1 MNKDASKFTRD
12 IIIMAFV
19 SLLASIS
26 AGLRGGCFMTVIQKL
41 NIRVRNALF
50 KSITNQEIGFFDD
63 MKTGSVMCFLNYQHI
78 NVKCKQFLYSF
89 LLCKGCQ
96 SSISKSSLFFVLLVY
111 VILLL

>member
-1 MNKDASKFTRD
+1 MNKDASKFTKD

-50 KSITNQEIGFFDD
+50 KSITNQDIGFFDD
-63 MKTGSVMCFLNYQHI
+63 MKTGSVMCFLNYRRSA
-78 NVKCKQFLYSF
+78 NSFSTLFCFVKVTKAAFQGV
-89 LLCKGCQ
+89 LCCFFIL
-96 SSISKSSLFFVLLVY
+96 SSVNKFH
-111 VILLL
+111 

>member
-1 MNKDASKFTRD
+1 MNKDASKFTKD

-26 AGLRGGCFMTVIQKL
+26 AGLRGGCFTIVSQKL

-63 MKTGSVMCFLNYQHI
+63 MKTGSLWRFNRNFLI
-78 NVKCKQFLYSF
+78 LF
-89 LLCKGCQ
+89 Q
-96 SSISKSSLFFVLLVY
+96 S
-111 VILLL
+111 

>member
-1 MNKDASKFTRD
+1 MNKDASKFTKD

-26 AGLRGGCFMTVIQKL
+26 AGLRGGCLKTVGQKL

-63 MKTGSVMCFLNYQHI
+63 MKTGSLMSFLNYQRFD
-78 NVKCKQFLYSF
+78 V
-89 LLCKGCQ
+89 
-96 SSISKSSLFFVLLVY
+96 
-111 VILLL
+111 